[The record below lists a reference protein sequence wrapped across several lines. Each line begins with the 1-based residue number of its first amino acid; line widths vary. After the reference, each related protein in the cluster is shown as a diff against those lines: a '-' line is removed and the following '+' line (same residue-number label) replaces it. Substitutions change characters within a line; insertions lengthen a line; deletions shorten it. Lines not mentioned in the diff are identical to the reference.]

1 MDRRAARSSRH
12 LVTDADK
19 DASEPGLEAIGL
31 TQAGQL
37 PPGDD
42 ECLLHGIVGQV
53 ELAEDPSRDAEQPV
67 TMRAN
72 EDGEGVPITTL
83 GLLDEVA
90 IHPAHHAARPT

>member
-1 MDRRAARSSRH
+1 MDRRAPRRSRR
-12 LVTDADK
+12 LVADADE
-19 DASEPGLEAIGL
+19 DASEPGLESIGVA
-31 TQAGQL
+31 QAGQL

-42 ECLLHGIVGQV
+42 ERLLHSVVGQV

-72 EDGEGVPITTL
+72 EDGEGVSITTL